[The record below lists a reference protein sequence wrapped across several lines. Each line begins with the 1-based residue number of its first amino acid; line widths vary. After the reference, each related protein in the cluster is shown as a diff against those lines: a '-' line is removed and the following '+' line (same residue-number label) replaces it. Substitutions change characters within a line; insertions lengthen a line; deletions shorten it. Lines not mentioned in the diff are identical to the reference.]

1 MKLELKHIADFPMY
15 KIDVNG
21 NIYSKKRL
29 GAKGGLLKQF
39 LVKDYFR
46 VSLYKDGKLY
56 QKQVHRLVA
65 ETFINNIEN
74 KPQVNH
80 INGVKTDN
88 RIENLEWCTP
98 SENSIHA
105 FKLGLSKSNNKGK
118 KGYESARG
126 LEVIQYDKNGV
137 EIKRYGSLRD
147 AERNTGTR
155 ASSISLNINNKLK
168 TAGGYIWKKK

>member
-1 MKLELKHIADFPMY
+1 MELELKHLADFPMY
-15 KIDVNG
+15 KIDING
-21 NIYSKKRL
+21 NIYSEKRF
-29 GAKGGLLKQF
+29 GAKGGLLKPF

-56 QKQVHRLVA
+56 QRQVHRLVA
-65 ETFINNIEN
+65 ETFIHNIEN

-88 RIENLEWCTP
+88 RVENLEWCTP

-105 FKLGLSKSNNKGK
+105 FKLGLSKSNNKDK
-118 KGYESARG
+118 KGYKSTRG
-126 LEVIQYDKNGV
+126 LEVIQYDKKGI
-137 EIKRYGSLRD
+137 EIRRYGSLRD
-147 AERNTGTR
+147 AERNTGIK

-168 TAGGYIWKKK
+168 TAGGYIWKRN